1 MQVFIRFKKEAT
13 EIGEG
18 GFIMIL
24 SLITLAIVCVASLFG
39 CIYLFCMADNEL
51 TKRIREKRDYSAV
64 KYSVYLAFGI
74 VLTLISFLSGAAIII
89 YLASLLAEG
98 S

>member
-1 MQVFIRFKKEAT
+1 
-13 EIGEG
+13 
-18 GFIMIL
+18 MIL

-39 CIYLFCMADNEL
+39 CIYLFCMAE
-51 TKRIREKRDYSAV
+51 RIREKRDYSAV